1 MSDIL
6 FRTRESVATGSPAP
20 TQARRHRPLR
30 ILIPSY
36 RSAPFSGGQG
46 IYVRYLSKAL
56 ADRGHLVDVASG
68 PPYPELD
75 PGIRLIKLP
84 SLDLHSAP
92 NGLTAFRLSYLR
104 SWTNTYEWLAHN
116 SGKFPEP
123 YTFGRRL
130 VKFLRTSG
138 APYDI
143 VHDNQSLGPG
153 LLDIQKMGM
162 PVTATIHHPI
172 TKDLAFALDAEKRAA
187 IRWLMKRWHSFIDM
201 QAKVA
206 QRIATLIVV
215 SENTKQDLISDFG
228 LSQNQMQVIHNGV
241 DTDVFRPLPHIPKQD
256 NRIITTA
263 SADVALKG
271 LSYLLSAFADLRQT
285 HPNARLVIIG
295 RPNNGRTRTQID
307 RLGLESAITFKSKLP
322 TEQLVEEYAK
332 ASVAVC
338 PSLYEG
344 FGFPAA
350 EAMACG
356 VPLISTN
363 GGALPEVVGDAGCVV
378 PAGDA
383 AELTRALSDLLDNK
397 DRRDALADKGRQ
409 RMLTHFTWAQAAH
422 AYEEVYNKI
431 ISHAHG

>member
-6 FRTRESVATGSPAP
+6 FRTRESVAAGPPAP
-20 TQARRHRPLR
+20 VHVDRHRSLR

-36 RSAPFSGGQG
+36 RSAPYSGGQG

-56 ADRGHLVDVASG
+56 VDRGHRVDVVSG

-92 NGLTAFRLSYLR
+92 NGLTAFRLNYLR

-130 VKFLRTSG
+130 VKFLRTAKQS
-138 APYDI
+138 YDI
-143 VHDNQSLGPG
+143 VHDNQSLSLG
-153 LLDIQKMGM
+153 LLDIQEMGI

-172 TKDLAFALDAEKRAA
+172 TKDLAFALDAEQRPA
-187 IRWLMKRWHSFIDM
+187 IRWLMKRWHSFVEM

-206 QRIATLIVV
+206 QQISTLVVV
-215 SENTKQDLISDFG
+215 SENTKQDLIADFG
-228 LSQNQMQVIHNGV
+228 LSDTQMQVIHNGV
-241 DTDVFRPLPHIPKQD
+241 DTDVFRPLPHIPRQD

-263 SADVALKG
+263 SADVPLKG
-271 LSYLLSAFADLRQT
+271 LSYLLDAFADLRRT
-285 HPNARLVIIG
+285 HKDASLVIIG
-295 RPNNGRTRTQID
+295 RPNNGRTRAQIEQ
-307 RLGLESAITFKSKLP
+307 LGLGPAITFKNKLP
-322 TEQLVEEYAK
+322 TESLVEEYAK
-332 ASVAVC
+332 ASLAVC

-356 VPLISTN
+356 VPLISTD
-363 GGALPEVVGDAGCVV
+363 GGALPEVVGDAGVVV
-378 PAGDA
+378 PTGDA
-383 AELTRALSDLLDNK
+383 TALTQALSNLLDDEHKRAELSH
-397 DRRDALADKGRQ
+397 KGRQ
-409 RMLTHFTWAQAAH
+409 RMLTHFTWAKAAQ
-422 AYEEVYNKI
+422 AYEEVYEKI
-431 ISHAHG
+431 IAHAHG